1 MNNVK
6 ISNITQK
13 STRASSRAGFLEIK
27 FRSSFK
33 NPLTGKRREFL
44 SDWYLAKEN
53 FDSSGKV
60 IISNQLRSVIQRN
73 MQDLAN
79 QFYQEITKSSLIS
92 KADITFEI
100 TWNEWHNDRIIKK
113 KVAPKTLAGES
124 GRYRNHISKYIP
136 SDSLLTNI
144 KSELVQSMIDDYY
157 PLGNQ
162 KRIAQSLKSDLSSL
176 FKFAIKKNYILPE
189 QNPITYVQVDT
200 KGLSEKLEQIKNN
213 NVDAHYL
220 EKDELKEV
228 LDIVRM
234 YNQQYA
240 RIFEFQ
246 ALTGMRIGEV
256 LGLKNIDFDFE
267 KKTVAIVRTR
277 ATHGGAPAENYEGNA
292 KNVQSYRTISLSNR
306 AIELVQEEMA
316 ENEHHIRGN
325 DDYIDNGWLFT
336 SKNRYK
342 ADYNGTP
349 LHYSVLNSFLNSS
362 ETGKK
367 SKRTGRTK
375 KVGINIDE
383 RLSFNKHISTHIF
396 RHTHVSFLAE
406 KGVPLEAIQERVGH
420 TSGSR
425 VTSIYLHVTKNMKKD
440 ITHLIDNL
448 TNEEY

>member
-1 MNNVK
+1 MNNVI

-13 STRASSRAGFLEIK
+13 STRASSKSGFLEIK

-33 NPLTGKRREFL
+33 NPLTNKRREFL

-53 FDSSGKV
+53 FDFSGKV
-60 IISNQLRSVIQRN
+60 IISNQLRSVIQRD

-100 TWNEWHNDRIIKK
+100 AWNEWHNDRIIKK

-124 GRYRNHISKYIP
+124 GRYRNHMLKYIP
-136 SDSLLTNI
+136 PESLMTNI
-144 KSELVQSMIDDYY
+144 KSELVQSILDDYY

-189 QNPITYVQVDT
+189 QNPITYVQVDS
-200 KGLSEKLEQIKNN
+200 KGLSEKLEQIKND
-213 NVDAHYL
+213 NVEAHYL

-234 YNQQYA
+234 HNQQYA

-256 LGLKNIDFDFE
+256 LGLKDIDFDFE
-267 KKTVAIVRTR
+267 NKTVAIVRTR
-277 ATHGGAPAENYEGNA
+277 ATHGGAPAVNYEGNV

-306 AIELVQEEMA
+306 AIELVQEEMT

-325 DDYIDNGWLFT
+325 EDYIDDGWLFT
-336 SKNRYK
+336 SKNHYK

-349 LHYSVLNSFLNSS
+349 LHYSVLNNFLNSS

-367 SKRTGRTK
+367 SKRTGRPK
-375 KVGINIDE
+375 KVGINIDK

-396 RHTHVSFLAE
+396 RHTHISFLAE

-448 TNEEY
+448 TDDYK